1 MMYILCMLGVWGW
14 GWLTDCVKSKR
25 NTEVASTNSCAFF
38 AYRLERVGCVV
49 FTHERF
55 LRKNQRNAD
64 KLSIMPVSEKSLS
77 NLTGGSRLG
86 KPNALT
92 VSVKEAVERAFDKLG
107 GASYLEHVGR
117 TDPRTFCALL
127 SKLLP
132 TKLAN
137 ADGSPLL
144 AALTELTDAQLEA
157 RTARA
162 LADAQRQGLMT
173 SAGPVIE
180 VAAEAVQAP
189 VASDTEP
196 EA

>member
-1 MMYILCMLGVWGW
+1 MPKIL
-14 GWLTDCVKSKR
+14 LTTAGPGRPKG
-25 NTEVASTNSCAFF
+25 
-38 AYRLERVGCVV
+38 L
-49 FTHERF
+49 
-55 LRKNQRNAD
+55 
-64 KLSIMPVSEKSLS
+64 
-77 NLTGGSRLG
+77 
-86 KPNALT
+86 PNKLT
-92 VSVKEAVERAFDKLG
+92 VSVKEAVERAFEKLG

-162 LADAQRQGLMT
+162 LADAQRQGLMA
-173 SAGPVIE
+173 SAGPIID
-180 VAAEAVQAP
+180 VAAEAVQP
-189 VASDTEP
+189 VSDTVSE
-196 EA
+196 

>member
-1 MMYILCMLGVWGW
+1 MQTGAVPKQLQSHALQPG
-14 GWLTDCVKSKR
+14 
-25 NTEVASTNSCAFF
+25 
-38 AYRLERVGCVV
+38 ERPIGRAKG
-49 FTHERF
+49 T
-55 LRKNQRNAD
+55 
-64 KLSIMPVSEKSLS
+64 
-77 NLTGGSRLG
+77 
-86 KPNALT
+86 PNKLT
-92 VSVKEAVERAFDKLG
+92 VSVKEAVERAFERLG

-162 LADAQRQGLMT
+162 LADAQRAGLM
-173 SAGPVIE
+173 AKPVDAIE
-180 VAAEAVQAP
+180 VQAVP
-189 VASDTEP
+189 VPADSPDSP
-196 EA
+196 VPADSPDSPDSSVPVDSPDSSVPVDSPDSV

>member
-1 MMYILCMLGVWGW
+1 MAQHR
-14 GWLTDCVKSKR
+14 LTTAGPGR
-25 NTEVASTNSCAFF
+25 PAG
-38 AYRLERVGCVV
+38 L
-49 FTHERF
+49 
-55 LRKNQRNAD
+55 
-64 KLSIMPVSEKSLS
+64 
-77 NLTGGSRLG
+77 
-86 KPNALT
+86 PNKVT
-92 VSVKEAVERAFDKLG
+92 QSVKEAIERAFDRLG

-162 LADAQRQGLMT
+162 LADAQRLGLASQPPAAIEIE
-173 SAGPVIE
+173 SA
-180 VAAEAVQAP
+180 AV
-189 VASDTEP
+189 SNE
-196 EA
+196 

>member
-1 MMYILCMLGVWGW
+1 MTEAQRATLIQPGERPFGR
-14 GWLTDCVKSKR
+14 SKG
-25 NTEVASTNSCAFF
+25 T
-38 AYRLERVGCVV
+38 
-49 FTHERF
+49 
-55 LRKNQRNAD
+55 
-64 KLSIMPVSEKSLS
+64 
-77 NLTGGSRLG
+77 
-86 KPNALT
+86 PNALT
-92 VSVKEAVERAFDKLG
+92 VSVREAVERAFERLG

-162 LADAQRQGLMT
+162 LADATRAGLT
-173 SAGPVIE
+173 AQPGPVIE
-180 VAAEAVQAP
+180 VAAEVVIP
-189 VASDTEP
+189 PSE
-196 EA
+196 

>member
-1 MMYILCMLGVWGW
+1 MVPGTRKKIFNE
-14 GWLTDCVKSKR
+14 D
-25 NTEVASTNSCAFF
+25 
-38 AYRLERVGCVV
+38 RLEKADDRRMIPASLKEHAFKAG
-49 FTHERF
+49 
-55 LRKNQRNAD
+55 QRPIGRA
-64 KLSIMPVSEKSLS
+64 KG
-77 NLTGGSRLG
+77 T
-86 KPNALT
+86 PNALT
-92 VSVKEAVERAFDKLG
+92 VSVREAVERAFDKLG

-162 LADAQRQGLMT
+162 LADAQRQGLMA
-173 SAGPVIE
+173 SAGQVIE

-189 VASDTEP
+189 IVSDTGTDTS
-196 EA
+196 A

>member
-1 MMYILCMLGVWGW
+1 
-14 GWLTDCVKSKR
+14 
-25 NTEVASTNSCAFF
+25 
-38 AYRLERVGCVV
+38 
-49 FTHERF
+49 
-55 LRKNQRNAD
+55 
-64 KLSIMPVSEKSLS
+64 MPVAEQSLR

-92 VSVKEAVERAFDKLG
+92 VSVKEAIENAFQKLG

-162 LADAQRQGLMT
+162 LADATRAGLMAPT
-173 SAGPVIE
+173 GTVIE
-180 VAAEAVQAP
+180 VQAEAVQPTA
-189 VASDTEP
+189 ASATEP
-196 EA
+196 EACA